1 VNSVPGSEGAA
12 SGVDR
17 EAVIENLMRDYGTK
31 ILHLAY
37 FHLKDHQLA
46 EDIAQE
52 VFIKAYRHWDTFR
65 GDSSTFTWLYKI
77 TVNLCRDKAR
87 SSWWRR
93 LLPSE
98 EPYEQAVV
106 ASDYNTNQLE
116 GPEELAIS
124 NDQREAIFQRVLSLP
139 DAYREV
145 VILYY
150 YEDLSSV
157 EIAKLTEQNENTV
170 KTRLFRARAMLKEL
184 LRKGGVER

>member
-1 VNSVPGSEGAA
+1 VNIVPGSEGAA

-17 EAVIENLMRDYGTK
+17 EAVIESLMRDYGTK

-77 TVNLCRDKAR
+77 TVNLCRDRAR
-87 SSWWRR
+87 SGWWRR

-98 EPYEQAVV
+98 EPIEQAVV
-106 ASDYNTNQLE
+106 ASGYHANQQE
-116 GPEELAIS
+116 GPEELAIQ
-124 NDQREAIFQRVLSLP
+124 NDQSEAILQGVLSLP
-139 DAYREV
+139 EAYREV

-150 YEDLSSV
+150 YEDFSSV

-184 LRKGGVER
+184 LGKGGVER